1 MNKRILTKKRS
12 ESGFSLLVALIFVA
26 FFGSVL
32 TTFVYNISG
41 DTLESEADITGW
53 QAAKIAKAA
62 RIYVRDQIVANP
74 NLKFNLDIDAGGPQV
89 VSLNTLS
96 ANALMPSDIARQAGG
111 QFFTALDQEIIVIMA
126 NFPIDGDPNED
137 STVPTAYIYLKD
149 SPRADASLIQ
159 DVVETARRQDVAL
172 SAPIFNAGA
181 NISGTCNG
189 LGDAVAIWDTG
200 CLGEVEFTALTGEAD
215 FVPGSLL
222 IPAWRAVN
230 FDTRVLMR
238 FPQPETTGMTTMMT
252 ELEMGDPLTD
262 CDTNTASRI
271 AMPSDSGAVSDLCG
285 AMSDNSAATNNAD
298 ADRRRDI
305 IGTNAIQG
313 GSYVAYRQAGNDVV
327 VDNAGVR
334 TNAPADENYAF
345 NVNQDLTATGDMKIF
360 DGNITISDNTQID
373 RNAIVSTQTTGR
385 LVSANI
391 GNRLSGDGLSTKTLE
406 VINTV
411 NTGSNISATGITATP
426 AGRVT
431 GTMVS
436 QQLLMNTGNST
447 INVNG
452 SGFMLGDTQSDSTI
466 ITGTGDVS
474 GYSYVSG
481 NLNANNVQVQND
493 AQTGNTVLVGG
504 TTNIS
509 QILNIRNGGGTAN
522 CAGDCPE
529 RIDFCTNQGALS
541 FEECMSTRG
550 W

>member
-159 DVVETARRQDVAL
+159 DVVDTARRQDVAL